1 MPSGRAAALAR
12 RQALSAGKSALPPAR
27 ERVRTGERT
36 AAVAAP
42 AATTPAAATP
52 VVTPPT
58 ATPLAVAHEDT
69 AGGYASAAAHS
80 GRQAALARRRAL
92 SAGKAALPPPTE
104 RARGNERVRSGALD
118 YAPKVVPS
126 VTQGGQRVTGLRI
139 GRGNQVTG
147 DEPGATLPVSGTQYI
162 GGEAGVGA
170 RAAAPKVGLART
182 AGGTVVSG
190 TLVRS
195 RVAVTGDEAGASVTI
210 TGERDQ
216 RLEDDLTPRA
226 GEGACTSAQFQRQAD
241 PHGQSV
247 SGTNLGRSV
256 RWVGSRDR
264 ARRAALESTEH
275 GLPITGSAVGRAAR
289 VTGDEQ
295 GACRQVTGDQ
305 YLSPARAQ
313 SECGGRG
320 GGTAPAGQA
329 GAMRRDPVTGAK
341 VSQALTWRRQ
351 AVTGPNVEYD
361 ALVTGD
367 APGSCAAITGTPY
380 QGPLTMHGWCDPS
393 AASAAEQRL
402 LERADTGL
410 SVTGD
415 VPTRDAHVTGIA
427 RGADRSISGTP
438 YYRDAGARSGA
449 SGVAEC
455 VSIGQ
460 IDGRFSVH
468 SPQRSAQ
475 LRASAATAGANDG
488 GQASSDRAAE
498 RITGTFAAGQHNVT
512 GNLEF
517 AFRPRATAA
526 GGAVPAHSR
535 LTGEGRSSGQRITG
549 SAWTEQSN
557 VTGTEGHFAAER
569 NASERAGKPQSF
581 SGARRFKVE
590 PQDAQPRQLVTGMVG
605 WSPRQGARVTLS
617 GGAQG

>member
-1 MPSGRAAALAR
+1 MSTAAPAALGGRAAALAR
-12 RQALSAGKSALPPAR
+12 RQALSAGKSALPPAQ
-27 ERVRTGERT
+27 ERVRTGQRT
-36 AAVAAP
+36 AALAVPATAP
-42 AATTPAAATP
+42 AAAAVQAPATP
-52 VVTPPT
+52 DPYPEDSRIDG
-58 ATPLAVAHEDT
+58 AIGLA
-69 AGGYASAAAHS
+69 SSS

-92 SAGKAALPPPTE
+92 AAGKAALPPATE
-104 RARGNERVRSGALD
+104 RVRGDERARSGALA
-118 YAPKVVPS
+118 YAPKVVPTA
-126 VTQGGQRVTGLRI
+126 TQGGQRVTGLRI
-139 GRGNQVTG
+139 GRGDQVTG

-162 GGEAGVGA
+162 GGEGGVGA
-170 RAAAPKVGLART
+170 RPAAPKVGLART
-182 AGGTVVSG
+182 DGGIVVSG

-195 RVAVTGDEAGASVTI
+195 RVAVTGDEAGATIMI

-226 GEGACTSAQFQRQAD
+226 GEGAWTGAQFQRQAD

-264 ARRAALESTEH
+264 ARRTALESTEH
-275 GLPITGSAVGRAAR
+275 GQPITGSAIGRATR

-320 GGTAPAGQA
+320 GGTAPAA
-329 GAMRRDPVTGAK
+329 HTGAVRRDPVTGAK

-351 AVTGPNVEYD
+351 SVSGPNVEHD
-361 ALVTGD
+361 PHVTGD
-367 APGSCAAITGTPY
+367 APGSCSTITGTPY
-380 QGPLTMHGWCDPS
+380 QGPLTMHGWCDPAD
-393 AASAAEQRL
+393 AAAAEKRL
-402 LERADTGL
+402 VKPAGSVA

-415 VPTRDAHVTGIA
+415 TPCHDAHVTGIA
-427 RGADRSISGTP
+427 RGAAQSISGTP
-438 YYRDAGARSGA
+438 YYRDAGQ
-449 SGVAEC
+449 VAC
-455 VSIGQ
+455 PGDVPVGL

-475 LRASAATAGANDG
+475 LRAAATAAAASVG
-488 GQASSDRAAE
+488 GQPASAAGGAE
-498 RITGTFAAGQHNVT
+498 RITGTFAAGQDKIT

-517 AFRPRATAA
+517 SFRPRAATESGTA
-526 GGAVPAHSR
+526 PARSR

-549 SAWTEQSN
+549 SAWTEQAN
-557 VTGTEGHFAAER
+557 VTGTEGHFAADR

-590 PQDAQPRQLVTGMVG
+590 TKDAQPRQLVTGMVG